1 MTKTEQSGSTPISQA
16 EPAPTDQVTD
26 DGHGPGTDDLDSLPP
41 SDFVSF
47 AADDVEQED
56 TQ

>member
-1 MTKTEQSGSTPISQA
+1 MSEPEQRGSTPISQTGSA
-16 EPAPTDQVTD
+16 SIDQVTD

-47 AADDVEQED
+47 AEDDVEQED
-56 TQ
+56 NQ